1 MNHLNAKN
9 LLVKKWLCDLSI
21 ITFVIVLVIKCI
33 QGLRNKTIN
42 NQNKLVNVVKNQL
55 LHNAQG
61 KIFKKNQI
69 SLILQKLF
77 KSKVKC
83 HLNKKRIEN
92 KISQRLVQR
101 VINKFNKI
109 FNNKRIKQ

>member
-1 MNHLNAKN
+1 M
-9 LLVKKWLCDLSI
+9 
-21 ITFVIVLVIKCI
+21 
-33 QGLRNKTIN
+33 RNKTIN

-77 KSKVKC
+77 KSKVRF

-92 KISQRLVQR
+92 KIFQRLVQR
-101 VINKFNKI
+101 VINKFHKI
-109 FNNKRIKQ
+109 FNNKTIKQ